1 MTSDNA
7 PQRRAPMDGAL
18 IRREVLPLLLM
29 FAGLVGATLLLDAG
43 LHQLNLRWIGRYLGI
58 PGVLLIVVSMVYSLR
73 KRKWIEWGQP
83 VRLLRLHKLLAWLG
97 SVLVL
102 VHAGIHF
109 NSILPWL
116 AIAAMLTNVIS
127 GLTGVFLISRA
138 RTFVESRRTSLVA
151 QGLNAADIESQLFWD
166 ATTLDLLKGWRV
178 VHLPIA
184 LAFAVLALGHILS
197 IFVFWG
203 WR

>member
-1 MTSDNA
+1 MIELL
-7 PQRRAPMDGAL
+7 PLAL
-18 IRREVLPLLLM
+18 SLLVLPLLLL
-29 FAGLVGATLLLDAG
+29 FAGLVAATLLLDAG
-43 LHQLNLRWIGRYLGI
+43 LHHLDLRWIGRYLGI
-58 PGVLLIVVSMVYSLR
+58 PGVILIVVSMIYSLR
-73 KRKWIEWGQP
+73 KRMWITWGQP
-83 VRLLRLHKLLAWLG
+83 ARLLKLHKALAWLG

-102 VHAGIHF
+102 VHAGVHF

-127 GLTGVFLISRA
+127 GLTGTFLISRA
-138 RTFVESRRTSLVA
+138 RNLVESRRDLLRDQEMSAV
-151 QGLNAADIESQLFWD
+151 DIESHLFWD
-166 ATTLDLLKGWRV
+166 ATTLDMLKGWRV

-184 LAFAVLALGHILS
+184 LAFAALALPHIVS

>member
-1 MTSDNA
+1 MNYHN
-7 PQRRAPMDGAL
+7 P
-18 IRREVLPLLLM
+18 
-29 FAGLVGATLLLDAG
+29 
-43 LHQLNLRWIGRYLGI
+43 
-58 PGVLLIVVSMVYSLR
+58 
-73 KRKWIEWGQP
+73 K
-83 VRLLRLHKLLAWLG
+83 LHKALAWLG

-102 VHAGIHF
+102 VHAGVHF

-127 GLTGVFLISRA
+127 GLTGTFLISRA
-138 RTFVESRRTSLVA
+138 RNLVESRRDLLRDQEMSAV
-151 QGLNAADIESQLFWD
+151 DIESHLFWD
-166 ATTLDLLKGWRV
+166 ATTLDMLKGWRV

-184 LAFAVLALGHILS
+184 LAFAALALPHIVS

>member
-1 MTSDNA
+1 
-7 PQRRAPMDGAL
+7 MDGAL
-18 IRREVLPLLLM
+18 IRREVLPLLML
-29 FAGLVGATLLLDAG
+29 FAGLVAATLLVDAG

-58 PGVLLIVVSMVYSLR
+58 PGVILIVVSMIYALR
-73 KRKWIEWGQP
+73 KRKWVTWGQP
-83 VRLLRLHKLLAWLG
+83 ARLLKLHKALAWLG

-127 GLTGVFLISRA
+127 GLTGAFLIGRA
-138 RTFVESRRTSLVA
+138 RTLVESRRTSLVA
-151 QGLNAADIESQLFWD
+151 QGLSAEDIESRLFWD
-166 ATTLDLLKGWRV
+166 AATLDLLKGWRV

-197 IFVFWG
+197 IFLFWG